1 MSIEAEAAAREPET
15 KQEKL
20 ARLKKSVAK
29 KENSL
34 VIQIMESDLYD
45 YNPGARMLLLVLA
58 LGTRTNED
66 AYVPED
72 SPYKDDMLG
81 WCDMSQWKLAL
92 RVGKSESQIQ
102 RDIKM
107 FRKDG
112 VVLGRGWTDSNEAD
126 HLMYK
131 IMVDVVKKH
140 QRPAQKKNVERPG
153 RYKTKNPNRGHFSK
167 KKQPV
172 KAMAASAG
180 DNEDD
185 V

>member
-1 MSIEAEAAAREPET
+1 MSNEPVAAVREPET

-58 LGTRTNED
+58 LGTRTNEG
-66 AYVPED
+66 AYLPED
-72 SPYKDDMLG
+72 MPQYMKEDKCIG

-107 FRKDG
+107 FRHSPLEDEG
-112 VVLGRGWTDSNEAD
+112 MRFVSR
-126 HLMYK
+126 
-131 IMVDVVKKH
+131 
-140 QRPAQKKNVERPG
+140 
-153 RYKTKNPNRGHFSK
+153 
-167 KKQPV
+167 
-172 KAMAASAG
+172 
-180 DNEDD
+180 DD
-185 V
+185 VPARQDELVAA